1 MKAKKIFTL
10 AMAAVLTL
18 ALLAGC
24 GAAAPAADPTAAPA
38 TDATAIRGSR
48 FRSARRSFRQRFH
61 ERLHLDGEGC
71 QHPRRAVHERQP
83 RRQRYL

>member
-1 MKAKKIFTL
+1 MLTSYRRVNDLKKGESIMKAKKIFTL

-38 TDATAIRGSR
+38 ADAPAT
-48 FRSARRSFRQRFH
+48 
-61 ERLHLDGEGC
+61 
-71 QHPRRAVHERQP
+71 
-83 RRQRYL
+83 